1 MVFHKGI
8 LSRGFNLT
16 AKSTLPFNECWRARL
31 AIIHPIILIDY
42 MTTAPASDLL
52 SGRDR
57 DLDHSFVKG
66 SNTSTA
72 DIVFLA
78 R

>member
-1 MVFHKGI
+1 MLEGKIG
-8 LSRGFNLT
+8 N
-16 AKSTLPFNECWRARL
+16 N
-31 AIIHPIILIDY
+31 PIDSKIDY

-52 SGRDR
+52 SGRDK